1 MKRISFLLII
11 FLIIAACNNSGTTS
25 NDAAENEGAGTE
37 LAAPAEASIEVAII
51 DVTGMHCDGCVNAIT
66 NALNELE
73 GVEQA
78 KVSLEYEQAK
88 VKFETSK
95 VTTADLQAAIESK
108 GYGVGGIE
116 IVKPENQP
124 EEQTQ

>member
-1 MKRISFLLII
+1 MKRVSFLLII

-25 NDAAENEGAGTE
+25 NDAAENEEAGTE
-37 LAAPAEASIEVAII
+37 LATPAEASLEVAII

-66 NALNELE
+66 TALSELE

-95 VTTADLQAAIESK
+95 VSTAELQAAIESK
-108 GYGVGGIE
+108 GYGVDGIE

-124 EEQTQ
+124 EEPTQ